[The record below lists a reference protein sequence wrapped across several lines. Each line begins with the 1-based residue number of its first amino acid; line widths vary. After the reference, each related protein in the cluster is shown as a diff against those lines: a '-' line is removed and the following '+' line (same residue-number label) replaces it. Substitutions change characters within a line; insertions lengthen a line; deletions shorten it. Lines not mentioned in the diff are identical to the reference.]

1 MNESPEHIARAFVD
15 AINHQDVDRLA
26 ALMAPEH
33 RFIDS
38 LGNLVEGRDKMRV
51 GWIGYFK
58 IIPDYQIAVD
68 ECFCEGLGVVFF
80 GVATGTFVTQGEL
93 KPENRWRTP
102 VALRATIGDGLV
114 TEWRVYADNEPLRAL
129 MRKA

>member
-1 MNESPEHIARAFVD
+1 
-15 AINHQDVDRLA
+15 
-26 ALMAPEH
+26 MAPEH